1 MPLATQ
7 LALTGGILIDN
18 MSKFGFYE
26 LDFGVGKPAW
36 IDTPPPPSPA
46 AVARGVLMLPA
57 PPRRGGIDLH
67 VSLLPGEMATLRAL
81 MEGAHMEK
89 NLYNEAGFHFA
100 STAEPP

>member
-1 MPLATQ
+1 M
-7 LALTGGILIDN
+7 
-18 MSKFGFYE
+18 
-26 LDFGVGKPAW
+26 
-36 IDTPPPPSPA
+36 
-46 AVARGVLMLPA
+46 
-57 PPRRGGIDLH
+57 PPRLGGAGSIDLH